1 VKQMQMFTEK
11 YKQRLDCH

>member
-1 VKQMQMFTEK
+1 MQMFTEK